1 MGQAT
6 HFKGPILFSAQ
17 RPGLENL
24 NIARW
29 NDQFIQ
35 FDDYDHGAIDETLRW
50 VIVKDSGA
58 SVAVVADAR
67 SGEVNL
73 NSAATTDN
81 DGASLQGH
89 EEYFSL
95 PSTAGNR
102 LWYET
107 RIKTSDVDQMDIL
120 VGLTETFATN
130 PENALASSNIIGFL
144 LTDGSAVIS
153 GVTEASDTA
162 TTVTLDTAHSTLTND
177 TYVTLGFVATKGA
190 SSASD
195 RVDFYINRKKV
206 GTSSTNIPTANMKM
220 MVMSLSGDATG
231 TKVTTLDYMMGAQD
245 RDVTYVEGPA

>member
-1 MGQAT
+1 MAT

-17 RPGLENL
+17 RAALENL

-73 NSAATTDN
+73 TSTATTEN

-95 PSTAGNR
+95 PSTAGNK
-102 LWYET
+102 LYYET

-130 PENALASSNIIGFL
+130 PEAALLSANIIGFL
-144 LTDGSAVIS
+144 LVEGSAVIY
-153 GVTEASDTA
+153 GVTEGSGSQTL
-162 TTVTLDTAHSTLTND
+162 TTLDTDLSTLTND
-177 TYVTLGFVATKGA
+177 TYVTLGFVATKGN
-190 SSASD
+190 SD
-195 RVDFYINRKKV
+195 GNDTVEFFINRKSA
-206 GTSSTNIPTANMKM
+206 GITTSTIPTANMKM
-220 MVMSLSGDATG
+220 MVMSISGDATG
-231 TKVTTLDYMMGAQD
+231 QKVTTLDYMMGAQD
-245 RDVTYVEGPA
+245 RDVTYADGPA

>member
-1 MGQAT
+1 MC
-6 HFKGPILFSAQ
+6 I
-17 RPGLENL
+17 R
-24 NIARW
+24 
-29 NDQFIQ
+29 
-35 FDDYDHGAIDETLRW
+35 
-50 VIVKDSGA
+50 DS
-58 SVAVVADAR
+58 
-67 SGEVNL
+67 
-73 NSAATTDN
+73 
-81 DGASLQGH
+81 
-89 EEYFSL
+89 
-95 PSTAGNR
+95 
-102 LWYET
+102 
-107 RIKTSDVDQMDIL
+107 
-120 VGLTETFATN
+120 
-130 PENALASSNIIGFL
+130 L

-177 TYVTLGFVATKGA
+177 TYVTVGFVATKGS